1 MDDCSRQDLGKA
13 VSAFI
18 SSRAADMEIMWK
30 RRSCPWDVILPPTD
44 VKSDLGCVDSQPEK
58 AVLSW
63 LLCVLQSWHRNFT
76 FKQMNL
82 T

>member
-58 AVLSW
+58 LVIVCSTVMAQKFHL
-63 LLCVLQSWHRNFT
+63 
-76 FKQMNL
+76 
-82 T
+82 